1 MIQIGATLNSQQIK
15 RRGGPRPGAGRKPAK
30 LTLKFRQ
37 YFEGSLEAFL
47 DALSELA
54 LGHHREDSRGRVYL
68 VAPDRAAIV
77 YVLDRLL
84 GRPREE
90 GESPADLAGLLAEL
104 RGNSHA
110 KNA

>member
-1 MIQIGATLNSQQIK
+1 MSATLNSGKIK

-37 YFEGSLEAFL
+37 YFEGSLEDFL

-54 LGHHREDSRGRVYL
+54 LGHHREDSRGRVYG

-90 GESPADLAGLLAEL
+90 GEAQADLARLLAEL
-104 RGNSHA
+104 RRNDG
-110 KNA
+110 KGT

>member
-1 MIQIGATLNSQQIK
+1 MTTLNSGKIK

-37 YFEGSLEAFL
+37 YFEGSLEDFL

-54 LGHHREDSRGRVYL
+54 LGHHREDSRGRVYQ

-104 RGNSHA
+104 RRDGDG
-110 KNA
+110 KGT

>member
-1 MIQIGATLNSQQIK
+1 MSATLNSGKIK
-15 RRGGPRPGAGRKPAK
+15 RRGGPRPGAGRKPGV

-37 YFEGSLEAFL
+37 YFEGSLEDFL

-90 GESPADLAGLLAEL
+90 GEAPADLAQLVAEL
-104 RGNSHA
+104 RRNSDG
-110 KNA
+110 KGP

>member
-1 MIQIGATLNSQQIK
+1 MTTLNSEKIK
-15 RRGGPRPGAGRKPAK
+15 RRGGPRPGAGRKPAA
-30 LTLKFRQ
+30 LTLKFRH
-37 YFEGSLEAFL
+37 YFEGSLEDYL

-84 GRPREE
+84 GRPREG
-90 GESPADLAGLLAEL
+90 GEAPPDLAGLLAEL
-104 RGNSHA
+104 RGKSDGEGA
-110 KNA
+110 